1 MTSTKTKAAKDGAEF
16 EAYPTYS
23 MAVLWSM
30 DALKLTHDVGENP
43 IFEAPLDG
51 DALAR
56 AGYRTRANQGKWDV
70 LKLDCLELL
79 RNNHG
84 EIGRNNR

>member
-23 MAVLWSM
+23 MAVLWNM
-30 DALKLTHDVGENP
+30 KALTPEEFAHAAVS
-43 IFEAPLDG
+43 ATPLDG
-51 DALAR
+51 DALVR
-56 AGYRTRANQGKWDV
+56 AGYRTQANQDKWDV
-70 LKLDCLELL
+70 LKLDCLERL
-79 RNNHG
+79 RTNHG